1 MSLFD
6 VINTSATGMVA
17 NRYWLDTIAGNIAN
31 ANSTRTAEG
40 GPYRRRIPVFQEM
53 VKDAMSGFDDEFD
66 MNASADDIDING
78 NMLDGSA
85 GLVEETVRANG
96 LGVKANGVAEDSSP
110 MKVVYMPGHPDAD
123 AQGFVTMPNVD
134 VVKEMVDMISA
145 QRAYDANVQITNAA
159 KSMINKALE
168 IGK

>member
-17 NRYWLDTIAGNIAN
+17 NRFWLDTIAGNIAN
-31 ANSTRTAEG
+31 ANSTRTADG
-40 GPYRRRIPVFQEM
+40 GPYRRRIPVFQETLR
-53 VKDAMSGFDDEFD
+53 DAMSEMMDTHWDPNDMSTSITAAVMDDTMDKDAALPRGVGVD
-66 MNASADDIDING
+66 M
-78 NMLDGSA
+78 A
-85 GLVEETVRANG
+85 GIVEDPTPLR
-96 LGVKANGVAEDSSP
+96 
-110 MKVVYMPGHPDAD
+110 VVYFPGHPDAD
-123 AQGFVTMPNVD
+123 ADGYVTQPNVD

-145 QRAYDANVQITNAA
+145 SRAYDANVQITNAA

>member
-17 NRYWLDTIAGNIAN
+17 NRYWLDTIAGNVAN

-40 GPYRRRIPVFQEM
+40 GPYRRRIPVFTEV
-53 VKDAMSGFDDEFD
+53 VKDAMSMMDEEFD
-66 MNASADDIDING
+66 SGSTEMTMADIT
-78 NMLDGSA
+78 A
-85 GLVEETVRANG
+85 GEGPAGGGDVKANG
-96 LGVKANGVAEDSSP
+96 LGVKTTGLAEDSSP
-110 MKVVYMPGHPDAD
+110 LKVVYQPGHPDAD
-123 AQGFVTMPNVD
+123 ANGFVTLPNVD
-134 VVKEMVDMISA
+134 IVKEMVDMISA

>member
-17 NRYWLDTIAGNIAN
+17 SRFWLDTIAGNIAN

-40 GPYRRRIPVFQEM
+40 GPFRRRMPVFQEA
-53 VKDAMSGFDDEFD
+53 VQDALQGMDDDFSERSDKSLAQSITAAVMDD
-66 MNASADDIDING
+66 MQDPSTYKSKG
-78 NMLDGSA
+78 
-85 GLVEETVRANG
+85 E
-96 LGVKANGVAEDSSP
+96 GVKMKGVVEDPSP
-110 MKVVYMPGHPDAD
+110 LRDAD
-123 AQGFVTMPNVD
+123 QEGYVSLPNVS
-134 VVKEMVDMISA
+134 VVKEMVDMIAA

>member
-17 NRYWLDTIAGNIAN
+17 SRFWLDTIAGNIAN

-40 GPYRRRIPVFQEM
+40 GPFRRRMPVFQEA
-53 VKDAMSGFDDEFD
+53 VQDALQGMDDDFSERSDKSLAQSITAAVMDD
-66 MNASADDIDING
+66 MQDPSTYKSKG
-78 NMLDGSA
+78 
-85 GLVEETVRANG
+85 E
-96 LGVKANGVAEDSSP
+96 GVKMKGVVEDPSP
-110 MKVVYMPGHPDAD
+110 LRVVYMPGHPDAD
-123 AQGFVTMPNVD
+123 QEGYVSLPNVS
-134 VVKEMVDMISA
+134 VVKEMVDMIAA

>member
-17 NRYWLDTIAGNIAN
+17 NRFWLDTIAGNVAN

-40 GPYRRRIPVFQEM
+40 TPYRRRIPMFQEIM
-53 VKDAMSGFDDEFD
+53 RDTMMEMDDELDAD
-66 MNASADDIDING
+66 MNANDIGLDVNG
-78 NMLDGSA
+78 GMIAEDA
-85 GLVEETVRANG
+85 VKANG
-96 LGVKANGVAEDSSP
+96 LGVQTTGVTEDAAP
-110 MKVVYMPGHPDAD
+110 LKVVYMPGHPDAD
-123 AQGFVTMPNVD
+123 AEGYVTMPNVD
-134 VVKEMVDMISA
+134 VIKEMVDMISA

>member
-17 NRYWLDTIAGNIAN
+17 NRYWLDTIAGNVAN
-31 ANSTRTAEG
+31 ANSTQAADG
-40 GPYRRRIPVFQEM
+40 GPYRRRIPVFQE
-53 VKDAMSGFDDEFD
+53 VVHDAMKEIMEDDWSPEA
-66 MNASADDIDING
+66 MANDITAAV
-78 NMLDGSA
+78 MDGSMDKESA
-85 GLVEETVRANG
+85 KVKGEGVQPTGLVED
-96 LGVKANGVAEDSSP
+96 LSP

-123 AQGFVTMPNVD
+123 AEGYVTMPNVD
-134 VVKEMVDMISA
+134 IVKEMVDMITA

>member
-40 GPYRRRIPVFQEM
+40 GPYHRRIPVFQEV
-53 VKDAMSGFDDEFD
+53 VKDAMAMDDEFD
-66 MNASADDIDING
+66 TSNPDMSASVNTAD
-78 NMLDGSA
+78 A
-85 GLVEETVRANG
+85 GMMAEPVKANG
-96 LGVKANGVAEDSSP
+96 LGVKTTGVAEDTSP

>member
-17 NRYWLDTIAGNIAN
+17 NRYWLDTIAGNVAN

-40 GPYRRRIPVFQEM
+40 GPYRRRVPVFQEVM
-53 VKDAMSGFDDEFD
+53 KDAMSEMMEEDWDHTQ
-66 MNASADDIDING
+66 IG
-78 NMLDGSA
+78 NEITAAVA
-85 GLVEETVRANG
+85 GEAMDTEATKAKG
-96 LGVKANGVAEDSSP
+96 LGVATAGVEEDASP
-110 MKVVYMPGHPDAD
+110 LKVVYQPGHPDAD
-123 AQGFVTMPNVD
+123 AEGYVNMPNVD
-134 VVKEMVDMISA
+134 VIKEMVDMISA

>member
-40 GPYRRRIPVFQEM
+40 GPFRRRIPLFQEIM
-53 VKDAMSGFDDEFD
+53 RDAMAEMDDEFGEGPT
-66 MNASADDIDING
+66 SADNVGSDITGGMMD
-78 NMLDGSA
+78 SE
-85 GLVEETVRANG
+85 VVRANG
-96 LGVKANGVAEDSSP
+96 LGVQTAGVTEDASP
-110 MKVVYMPGHPDAD
+110 LKVVYMPGHPDAD
-123 AQGFVTMPNVD
+123 AEGYVSMPNVD
-134 VVKEMVDMISA
+134 VIKEMVDMISA

>member
-17 NRYWLDTIAGNIAN
+17 NRFWLDTIAGNIAN
-31 ANSTRTAEG
+31 ANSTKTAEG
-40 GPYRRRIPVFQEM
+40 VPYRRRIPVFKELVM
-53 VKDAMSGFDDEFD
+53 DSMALGDDDFGSET
-66 MNASADDIDING
+66 ADDIDNISG
-78 NMLDGSA
+78 VVDGSTGMTQEVA
-85 GLVEETVRANG
+85 KSNG
-96 LGVKANGVAEDSSP
+96 LGVKTAGVAEDSSP

-123 AQGFVTMPNVD
+123 SQGFVTMPNVD

>member
-17 NRYWLDTIAGNIAN
+17 NRFWLDTIAGNIAN
-31 ANSTRTAEG
+31 SKSTRTEDG
-40 GPYRRRIPVFQEM
+40 GPYRRRIPVFSEIM
-53 VKDAMSGFDDEFD
+53 KDAMQEIMEDDWEPSN
-66 MNASADDIDING
+66 MADDITSGVMDDAMDTTNTKAKSKG
-78 NMLDGSA
+78 VEMA
-85 GLVEETVRANG
+85 GLVE
-96 LGVKANGVAEDSSP
+96 DPSP
-110 MKVVYMPGHPDAD
+110 MIVVHDPGHPDAD
-123 AQGFVTMPNVD
+123 ENGFVAMPNVN

-145 QRAYDANVQITNAA
+145 QRAYEANVQITNAA

>member
-17 NRYWLDTIAGNIAN
+17 NRYWLDTIAGNVAN

-40 GPYRRRIPVFQEM
+40 GPYRRRIPVFQE
-53 VKDAMSGFDDEFD
+53 VIKDAMSMMEDDMD
-66 MNASADDIDING
+66 SSNMVNPGADVTGGGMAED
-78 NMLDGSA
+78 
-85 GLVEETVRANG
+85 VVKANG
-96 LGVKANGVAEDSSP
+96 LGVKTSGLAEDKSP
-110 MKVVYMPGHPDAD
+110 LKVVYMPGHPDAD
-123 AQGFVTMPNVD
+123 ADGFVTMPNVD